1 MVWIK
6 RVIIFGAAC
15 SLLVLGLYGA
25 LLLALNAGLGPW
37 VTQALAAR
45 VGLAPPGEFRC
56 EHVTVTPS
64 LRVTLHEVSLPL
76 RDGREMR
83 TFTVSRV
90 AIETPI
96 WEVVLQRHVA
106 LHAVN
111 GGLSG
116 PHLAVEGVEV
126 RFAGSLSLPSPGTP
140 PLPVGELQ
148 VASARLG
155 QLAVTR
161 IRGPIIQTAAGYRV
175 DPLIMQAYSGWLQ
188 GVLTVELVPVPRL
201 ALDLNASDLALGDLA
216 SFNPAMFRGAQ
227 GTLRGAIQLLTTREG
242 PASLQGMFAVDLP
255 GGTIGSLLL
264 QGLLPYLPRT
274 VERERLRQVIAQGE
288 LVPFESG
295 SVRVTVTDPQHMQ
308 AILNMSIPA
317 YNLLLSDVTMD
328 IRFESADVLQQL
340 AALLGHFQ

>member
-6 RVIIFGAAC
+6 RVIIFGTVC

-37 VTQALAAR
+37 AAQALADRA
-45 VGLAPPGEFRC
+45 GFAPPGAFRC
-56 EHVTVTPS
+56 ERVSVTPS
-64 LRVTLHEVSLPL
+64 LRATLHGVSLPFGE
-76 RDGREMR
+76 GRETR
-83 TFTVSRV
+83 ILTIGRV

-111 GGLSG
+111 GELSG

-126 RFAGSLSLPSPGTP
+126 RFAGSLSPPAPETL

-155 QLAVTR
+155 QLTVTR
-161 IRGPIIQTAAGYRV
+161 LRGQIIQTAGGYRV
-175 DPLIMQAYSGWLQ
+175 DPLTMQAYSGRLQ
-188 GVLTVELVPVPRL
+188 GVLTIERVPPLRL
-201 ALDLNASDLALGDLA
+201 ALDLNASDLALGDFVSL
-216 SFNPAMFRGAQ
+216 NQAMFRGAQ
-227 GTLRGAIQLLTTREG
+227 GALRGAVHLLATPEG
-242 PASLQGMFAVDLP
+242 IASLQGTFAVDLP
-255 GGTIGSLLL
+255 GGSIGSLLL

-274 VERERLRQVIAQGE
+274 AERERLRQVIAQGG

-295 SVRVTVTDPQHMQ
+295 SVQVTVSDPQHMQ
-308 AILNMSIPA
+308 AVLNMAIPE

-328 IRFESADVLQQL
+328 VRFDSTDVLQQL